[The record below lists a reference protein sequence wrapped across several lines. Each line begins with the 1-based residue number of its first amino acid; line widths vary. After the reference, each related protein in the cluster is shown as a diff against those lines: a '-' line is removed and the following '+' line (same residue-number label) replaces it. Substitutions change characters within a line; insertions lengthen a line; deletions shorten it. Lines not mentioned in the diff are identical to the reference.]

1 MSGFFKKAMGLF
13 VEFEE
18 APGRSSPKDDVPSST
33 PRVTPQRVFNA
44 EDLDKFEIHFEKLF
58 DQANLPG
65 PDYYEF
71 MRMCETLE
79 SHIKDDKARLAA
91 TFASLAIQG
100 LTKEVLIKTAA
111 TYKEIVNDDKT
122 KFEQIAKE
130 KSEQDI
136 GGKRDNLKTLE
147 ENIRKNSE
155 MIQKLTQEITEAQTA
170 RSTLI
175 TSITQEEERLE
186 KNKQGYLIACDAMIR
201 KIENDI
207 TKIQNDL

>member
-13 VEFEE
+13 VELEE
-18 APGRSSPKDDVPSST
+18 APGRSSPKNDAPK
-33 PRVTPQRVFNA
+33 VTPQRVFNA
-44 EDLDKFEIHFEKLF
+44 EDLDKFEMHFEKLF

-71 MRMCETLE
+71 MRTCETLE
-79 SHIKDDKARLAA
+79 SHIKDDNARLAA

-100 LTKEVLIKTAA
+100 LTKESLTQSAA
-111 TYKEIVNDDKT
+111 RYKEIVNDDRT

-136 GGKRDNLKTLE
+136 GGKRQELKTLE
-147 ENIRKNSE
+147 DSIRKNSE
-155 MIQKLTQEITEAQTA
+155 TIQKLTEEITKAQTT

-175 TSITQEEERLE
+175 NSITQEEERLE

-201 KIENDI
+201 KIEHDM
-207 TKIQNDL
+207 TKIQNEL